1 MTAAVDLVAVRRARE
16 ALRAVAAARPELTAT
31 ATRNRAEAWMHNQE
45 HNQMSRKL
53 NDEQNTEQN
62 GAAEQI
68 GVRLPAEL
76 LARLDAEATRLS
88 ALTATPFT
96 RSMVVRS
103 VLARALP
110 PLDGTSSST
119 PTPPAPAAVPQE
131 AAQSPRQSSTPRST
145 PRRSKAAAAPPA
157 PAQVASSSST
167 PPADAPQEAA
177 QSPRRSSTPRST
189 ARRAKAAAAPPAPAP
204 VVADDDEAAAIARHD
219 ERGRAHTE
227 LARIE
232 TLRADLAAVR
242 ARTGLSFKKIG
253 AAVGCCD
260 GSVIRFLDGRI
271 QGWPTWGDKARAWL
285 DALPPAAPPAPAPDL
300 QRPLFAA
307 EQGTP

>member
-1 MTAAVDLVAVRRARE
+1 MTAVVDLVAVRRAFA
-16 ALRAVAAARPELTAT
+16 ALRAVAAARPELTTAAT
-31 ATRNRAEAWMHNQE
+31 HNRAAAWMHDQE

-53 NDEQNTEQN
+53 NDEQTSTADQV
-62 GAAEQI
+62 
-68 GVRLPAEL
+68 GVRLPPDL
-76 LARLDAEATRLS
+76 LARLDAEATRLT

-103 VLARALP
+103 VLTRALP
-110 PLDGTSSST
+110 PLDSASSST
-119 PTPPAPAAVPQE
+119 PTPPAAVTDDAPAAV
-131 AAQSPRQSSTPRST
+131 
-145 PRRSKAAAAPPA
+145 
-157 PAQVASSSST
+157 
-167 PPADAPQEAA
+167 PQEAA
-177 QSPRRSSTPRST
+177 QSPRRSSTPRSK
-189 ARRAKAAAAPPAPAP
+189 ARRAKAAAAPPAP

-232 TLRADLAAVR
+232 TLRADLAAAR

-253 AAVGCCD
+253 EAVGCCD

-271 QGWPTWGDKARAWL
+271 RGCPSWSDKARAWL
-285 DALPPAAPPAPAPDL
+285 DALPPAAPPAPTPDL